1 MSACYNPVNPYTA
14 LCTFSTATLTCV
26 IFETHCYT
34 LEPSTRIMHAT
45 YSFTP
50 NPNMSRGDVRDREA
64 VMEIGQRY
72 LVINEIR

>member
-1 MSACYNPVNPYTA
+1 M
-14 LCTFSTATLTCV
+14 CV

-34 LEPSTRIMHAT
+34 LEPNTRILHAT
-45 YSFTP
+45 VSITP
-50 NPNMSRGDVRDREA
+50 NPNTASLEDVRDGEA